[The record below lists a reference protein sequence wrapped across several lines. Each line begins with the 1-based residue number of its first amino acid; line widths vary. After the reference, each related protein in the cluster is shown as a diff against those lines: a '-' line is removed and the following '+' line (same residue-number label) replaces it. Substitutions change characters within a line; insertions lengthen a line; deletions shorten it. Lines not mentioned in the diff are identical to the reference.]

1 MTKFGS
7 WMVSSLPRFIS
18 AAGIIF
24 GTPLAVGF
32 IVTAYNRGELTVR
45 FLALIL
51 IVSAVSGMVW
61 AFAMWF
67 PVRALVR
74 KGMR

>member
-7 WMVSSLPRFIS
+7 WMVSSLSRFIS

-24 GTPLAVGF
+24 ATPLAVGF
-32 IVTAYNRGELTVR
+32 SVTAYNRGELTVR

-51 IVSAVSGMVW
+51 IVSAVSGVVW
-61 AFAMWF
+61 ALAMWF
-67 PVRALVR
+67 PVRTLVR
-74 KGMR
+74 KRLR